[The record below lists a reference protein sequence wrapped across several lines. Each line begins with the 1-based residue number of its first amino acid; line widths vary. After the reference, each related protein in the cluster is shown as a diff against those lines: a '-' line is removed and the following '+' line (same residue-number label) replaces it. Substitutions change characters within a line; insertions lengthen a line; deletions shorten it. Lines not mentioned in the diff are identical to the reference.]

1 MSTALRQIPVLTNGE
16 SSVGK
21 RSPRGILTLAF
32 FIVVGFIAIAADS
45 PPAPIAEQA
54 AASVFSA
61 GRAMRHVVAIS
72 RVPHPIHSPGHDAVR
87 DYIVGKLQ
95 EIGLTPQVQRIT
107 NADEGDGSESPLE
120 NIVCRLPGSTHEKA
134 ILLVAHY
141 DSVAAGPGASDD
153 GVAVA
158 ALLEGARALKSLP
171 QLKRDVIFLFS
182 DGEEAGMLGAQ
193 AFVNEHPWAHD
204 AGLVLNFE
212 ARGTNGPSIMF
223 ETSDDNGWLIS
234 GFGRSASHP
243 VANSLSYE
251 IYKRLPNDTD
261 FSIFRQAG
269 YSGLNFAFIGGL
281 AYYHSPLD
289 SIENVSLG
297 SLQHHGDYV
306 LELARQFGNAA
317 SDDPKSAS
325 LVYFDVLGRLL
336 VRYSQSAATFFLA
349 LTGVLLTVALFL
361 GLKKQYVRIGA
372 CLLGLACMVLCV
384 GVTVVGAEAAFWFIS
399 ALQERLPA
407 IHVGLWYHSGL
418 YVLAFSAIG
427 LACAMAFYSFVSK
440 WISSD
445 NLTSGSLL
453 GWFGLTIA
461 VSVYFPGASY
471 LFLWPLLFSLSGWIA
486 VSLARPTANAKSL
499 VLGLSA
505 VPAIVLMA
513 PMIHKIFFAFA
524 AHSTLIVSA
533 LLGLVFALV
542 IAQIT
547 QETSR
552 RWLLPLLLAVA
563 GTGLMVMAVIAS
575 AGDKGLPEPA
585 VSLVNVHEA
594 LNC

>member
-1 MSTALRQIPVLTNGE
+1 
-16 SSVGK
+16 
-21 RSPRGILTLAF
+21 
-32 FIVVGFIAIAADS
+32 
-45 PPAPIAEQA
+45 
-54 AASVFSA
+54 
-61 GRAMRHVVAIS
+61 
-72 RVPHPIHSPGHDAVR
+72 
-87 DYIVGKLQ
+87 
-95 EIGLTPQVQRIT
+95 
-107 NADEGDGSESPLE
+107 
-120 NIVCRLPGSTHEKA
+120 
-134 ILLVAHY
+134 
-141 DSVAAGPGASDD
+141 
-153 GVAVA
+153 
-158 ALLEGARALKSLP
+158 
-171 QLKRDVIFLFS
+171 
-182 DGEEAGMLGAQ
+182 
-193 AFVNEHPWAHD
+193 
-204 AGLVLNFE
+204 
-212 ARGTNGPSIMF
+212 
-223 ETSDDNGWLIS
+223 
-234 GFGRSASHP
+234 
-243 VANSLSYE
+243 
-251 IYKRLPNDTD
+251 
-261 FSIFRQAG
+261 
-269 YSGLNFAFIGGL
+269 
-281 AYYHSPLD
+281 
-289 SIENVSLG
+289 
-297 SLQHHGDYV
+297 
-306 LELARQFGNAA
+306 
-317 SDDPKSAS
+317 
-325 LVYFDVLGRLL
+325 
-336 VRYSQSAATFFLA
+336 
-349 LTGVLLTVALFL
+349 
-361 GLKKQYVRIGA
+361 
-372 CLLGLACMVLCV
+372 
-384 GVTVVGAEAAFWFIS
+384 
-399 ALQERLPA
+399 
-407 IHVGLWYHSGL
+407 
-418 YVLAFSAIG
+418 
-427 LACAMAFYSFVSK
+427 MAFYSFVSK